1 MSKSYSVPLHRR
13 IKVFE
18 RDGWKCAYCGCALTL
33 DLIAVEDR
41 EGFCTTPAGFQRA
54 TVDHIIPRSQGGN
67 HKEGN
72 LTACCGSCNSRK
84 GVKPAHVMQAAR
96 A

>member
-18 RDGWKCAYCGCALTL
+18 RDGWKCAYCDCALTL

-41 EGFCTTPAGFQRA
+41 EGICTTPAGFRRA

-84 GVKPAHVMQAAR
+84 GVKSAHVMQAAR
-96 A
+96 L